1 MTEVEV
7 GGQTVELAGCA
18 RAPLT
23 WYSEFKD
30 DGLYD
35 ALLACGTHRRGRAPS
50 MPMRDILRCAWV
62 MAHDADEAA
71 GRQALGFKAW
81 VADHPS
87 VDFTALREAVNR
99 EAMASFFPS
108 AARAA
113 ERASQRARKA
123 ARRGPAAG
131 GDAGVR
137 QEDGS

>member
-1 MTEVEV
+1 MTEVEL

-23 WYSEFKD
+23 WYAEFKD

-35 ALLACGTHRRGRAPS
+35 ALLACGTHRNGRNPS

-71 GRQALGFKAW
+71 GRQAAGFKAW
-81 VADHPS
+81 VAAHPS

-108 AARAA
+108 AARASA
-113 ERASQRARKA
+113 KA
-123 ARRGPAAG
+123 AKAAPQRGRGAAPEG
-131 GDAGVR
+131 GGAGVR
-137 QEDGS
+137 QEDGA